1 MTATTASCSTSPSET
16 PPSDTVLQGLRRTV
30 SSPFEHALVTAMQ
43 AAQWKARSETSET
56 RGADPSELA
65 VGTGIEIERRC
76 RVFDTPVDVTVCTG
90 TVAPTASARMAIMPG
105 CLSIRQYAPT
115 CRSLLTRSAR
125 LVTNMDSALPYPR
138 QNSVTCST
146 ASFEPRRLPKL

>member
-90 TVAPTASARMAIMPG
+90 TVAPTASARMAIFFQGENPAVYG
-105 CLSIRQYAPT
+105 GREADN
-115 CRSLLTRSAR
+115 SLT
-125 LVTNMDSALPYPR
+125 
-138 QNSVTCST
+138 
-146 ASFEPRRLPKL
+146 FHRRLQSEYPTTANLY